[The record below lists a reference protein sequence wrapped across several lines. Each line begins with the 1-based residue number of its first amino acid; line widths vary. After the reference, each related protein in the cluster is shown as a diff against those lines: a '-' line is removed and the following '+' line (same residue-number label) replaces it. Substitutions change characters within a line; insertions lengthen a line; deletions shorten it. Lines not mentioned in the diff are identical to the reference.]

1 MDLKR
6 ALKEAQ
12 EKFPE
17 AEIFIPVMNFSKT
30 LLKKEQ
36 DTLFHLNKFISG
48 LKEHIPALPAVMF
61 STEKEDIHWTGKAA
75 LCILEH
81 WNEHLNGASP

>member
-6 ALKEAQ
+6 ALKEAR

-30 LLKKEQ
+30 LLKKK
-36 DTLFHLNKFISG
+36 NKTHCFI
-48 LKEHIPALPAVMF
+48 
-61 STEKEDIHWTGKAA
+61 
-75 LCILEH
+75 
-81 WNEHLNGASP
+81 

>member
-30 LLKKEQ
+30 LLKKRTRHIVSFEQ
-36 DTLFHLNKFISG
+36 IYFRFERTYSCTTCCDVQHREGGHPL
-48 LKEHIPALPAVMF
+48 
-61 STEKEDIHWTGKAA
+61 DW
-75 LCILEH
+75 
-81 WNEHLNGASP
+81 

>member
-30 LLKKEQ
+30 LLKKE

-48 LKEHIPALPAVMF
+48 LKEHMF

-81 WNEHLNGASP
+81 WNEHVNGASP